1 MNKLNYKYIYVAK
14 FANYLMT
21 QGAVCRGTS
30 IHPKTHKVF
39 WCFDYDEVQPIYER
53 MKKSTE
59 SKA

>member
-21 QGAVCRGTS
+21 QGAVCRGTG

-39 WCFDYDEVQPIYER
+39 WCFDYDEVQPIYEK
-53 MKKSTE
+53 MKKSQ
-59 SKA
+59 